1 MKYRDKET
9 AEVVTAVQYDGTSA
23 SVEQIMEM
31 LEKTS
36 GIMNTSD
43 GYMLIDGIRIERS
56 ELVVKDTS
64 KFWDWLWETEEE
76 FIKDYEKLDQ

>member
-9 AEVVTAVQYDGTSA
+9 AEVVTAVQYDGASA

-43 GYMLIDGIRIERS
+43 GYMLIDGIKILKS
-56 ELVVKDTS
+56 EFVVKDTS

-76 FIKDYEKLDQ
+76 FINDYEKLDQ

>member
-9 AEVVTAVQYDGTSA
+9 AEVVTAVQYDGTST

-36 GIMNTSD
+36 GVMNTSD

-56 ELVVKDTS
+56 EFVVKDTS

-76 FIKDYEKLDQ
+76 FINDYEKLD

>member
-56 ELVVKDTS
+56 EFVVKDTS

>member
-43 GYMLIDGIRIERS
+43 GYMLIDGVRIERH
-56 ELVVKDTS
+56 EFVVKDTS

-76 FIKDYEKLDQ
+76 FTNDYEKLDQ